1 MTIGSRIKKRRE
13 LLGISQTDL
22 ANMVKIS
29 KQTLY
34 KYENG
39 IITNIPSDKIEAISN
54 KLGVS
59 ASYLMGWTTDEVI
72 SIVERDVALSNISD
86 RVKEYVLKLAELD
99 EKQQAA
105 IFAIIDTYEKMEG

>member
-1 MTIGSRIKKRRE
+1 MTIGSRIRKRRE

-54 KLGVS
+54 KLDVS

-72 SIVERDVALSNISD
+72 SIVERDVALSNMSEK
-86 RVKEYVLKLAELD
+86 VQEYALKIAGLD
-99 EKQQAA
+99 KAKQDA
-105 IFAIIDTYEKMEG
+105 IFALIDTYENKEE